1 MGIVITIVQ
10 LLIAL
15 IVIAA
20 AMPVVLAKVP
30 AAREPRVGPLLLGA
44 GLVVLFVLIR
54 LVWPRP
60 KA

>member
-1 MGIVITIVQ
+1 MRIVITIVQ

-15 IVIAA
+15 IVTAST
-20 AMPVVLAKVP
+20 MPFVLAKVP
-30 AAREPRVGPLLLGA
+30 AARESRVGPLVVGA
-44 GLVVLFVLIR
+44 GLIVVFVLIR